1 MPEGRQDH
9 LGREIHLLTL
19 AAVAHFR
26 AVCGPYLRNSHAR
39 TLDFD
44 AMLLRRLLNEPW
56 GQKAKG
62 EFGGRVGV
70 WRIMKMFD
78 TEDVKVTLFTPGR
91 ICELY
96 PEVLHHAV
104 DNGHEL
110 ADHMWEHEVYDDP
123 QVEDAHLTRT
133 LEALS
138 RIAGKPVTG
147 TRSSHTPG
155 LLRSKGVV
163 YNSFTSADDLPF
175 YELDAEGENPILQL
189 PFHYALDDAMY
200 FSFGWLDTGNQAQ
213 RIMDVDEVFEIW
225 WDAFL
230 QQYKAGG
237 YVNFLLH
244 PFVSG
249 HAMRVAHLAWPDPG
263 RGAKDGR
270 DADPRTRAR
279 RRGDEA
285 TRRRGDEATRRSPSA
300 RGAPSTGSIS
310 TAARATPDR
319 PLPTGVRRS
328 CRWRAPSACSRA

>member
-1 MPEGRQDH
+1 MTPNDTAAPAPDAFQGLVDTARFQRARRIPIADFAYPEGVK
-9 LGREIHLLTL
+9 I
-19 AAVAHFR
+19 AVNF
-26 AVCGPYLRNSHAR
+26 

-70 WRIMKMFD
+70 WRIMEMFD
-78 TEDVKVTLFTPGR
+78 AEDVKVTLFTPGR

-96 PEVLHHAV
+96 PEVLHHVVA
-104 DNGHEL
+104 NGHEL

-123 QVEDAHLTRT
+123 QIEDAHLTRT
-133 LEALS
+133 LAALS
-138 RIAGKPVTG
+138 KISGKPVTG

-163 YNSFTSADDLPF
+163 YNSFSSADDLPF
-175 YELDAEGENPILQL
+175 YELDAQGENPILQL
-189 PFHYALDDAMY
+189 PFHYALDDAMF
-200 FSFGWLDTGNQAQ
+200 FSFGWLDTPNQAQ
-213 RIMDVDEVFEIW
+213 RVMDVDEVFEIW

-249 HAMRVAHLAWPDPG
+249 HAMRVDMLQRLIQRMKTLPGVWFPTCDALAQHILTQHPY
-263 RGAKDGR
+263 
-270 DADPRTRAR
+270 
-279 RRGDEA
+279 
-285 TRRRGDEATRRSPSA
+285 
-300 RGAPSTGSIS
+300 
-310 TAARATPDR
+310 TPA
-319 PLPTGVRRS
+319 S
-328 CRWRAPSACSRA
+328 E